1 MGNEFAPAKINLSLH
16 ITGRRCDGYHLLD
29 SLVVFTDIGD
39 HIWAEP
45 SETYSLTLGGPHA
58 AGLSVGEDNLVLRA
72 AALLASQNIIR
83 ETPTPSVAL
92 HLEKILPISAGLG
105 GGSADAAATLRL
117 LTRMWGCSLP
127 TYDETVKLGADVPVC
142 INPKP
147 QRMTGI
153 GAQLNLL
160 DHTLP
165 SMGILLVNPNRALST
180 ALVFH
185 QLSARENSPMPAQL
199 PRFAST
205 QGLCQFLGQMR
216 NDLEP
221 VAVQILPEIN
231 QVIGA
236 LQKQKTCLLARM
248 SGSGATCFGLFPDAE
263 QAQAA
268 QKTIAALAPEW
279 WVRAGRVLG

>member
-1 MGNEFAPAKINLSLH
+1 
-16 ITGRRCDGYHLLD
+16 
-29 SLVVFTDIGD
+29 
-39 HIWAEP
+39 
-45 SETYSLTLGGPHA
+45 
-58 AGLSVGEDNLVLRA
+58 
-72 AALLASQNIIR
+72 
-83 ETPTPSVAL
+83 
-92 HLEKILPISAGLG
+92 
-105 GGSADAAATLRL
+105 
-117 LTRMWGCSLP
+117 
-127 TYDETVKLGADVPVC
+127 
-142 INPKP
+142 
-147 QRMTGI
+147 
-153 GAQLNLL
+153 
-160 DHTLP
+160 
-165 SMGILLVNPNRALST
+165 
-180 ALVFH
+180 
-185 QLSARENSPMPAQL
+185 MPAQL
-199 PRFAST
+199 PRFASA